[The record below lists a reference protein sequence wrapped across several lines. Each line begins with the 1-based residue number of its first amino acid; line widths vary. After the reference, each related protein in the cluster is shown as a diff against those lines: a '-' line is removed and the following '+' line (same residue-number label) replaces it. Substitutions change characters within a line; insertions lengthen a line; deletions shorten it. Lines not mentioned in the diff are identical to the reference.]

1 MGCESAARAAKR
13 TMYLARK
20 SVRLR
25 QDVAIN
31 KHWAHRA
38 LAVAMKLHW
47 SGALRSHALT
57 TMRWL
62 GVLRIH
68 LALKAKPRAQN
79 IGYACI
85 WRAHAC
91 RECCKI
97 NLQIDDMAKSC
108 GYARLLC
115 RGTIFAVAFDVGTHG
130 NPANSRK
137 RNDFSTWV

>member
-1 MGCESAARAAKR
+1 
-13 TMYLARK
+13 
-20 SVRLR
+20 
-25 QDVAIN
+25 
-31 KHWAHRA
+31 
-38 LAVAMKLHW
+38 MKLHW

-97 NLQIDDMAKSC
+97 NLQIDGMAKSC

-115 RGTIFAVAFDVGTHG
+115 RGTIFAVAFDMGTHG
-130 NPANSRK
+130 NPVKIPVVYYIILYYIILYYTILYYIILYYIILYFHYIRL
-137 RNDFSTWV
+137 